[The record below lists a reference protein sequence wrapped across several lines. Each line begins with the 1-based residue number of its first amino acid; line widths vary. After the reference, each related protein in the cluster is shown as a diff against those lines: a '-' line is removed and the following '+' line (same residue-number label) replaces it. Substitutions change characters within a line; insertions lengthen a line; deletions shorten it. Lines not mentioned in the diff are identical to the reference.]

1 MTDISAARLRVLD
14 RETHLLAILDRPAA
28 RNAIDQALVTELH
41 ELCAALERRPRV
53 LVITGAE
60 GVFAAGADIRE
71 LRDRGPEE
79 ALNGI
84 NSRVFQRVADL
95 PLPTIAAVDG
105 PAFGGG
111 AELAYACDFRIASQ
125 RAKFGNPEVNLGIIA
140 GAGACWR
147 LRELVG
153 RPLAAE
159 MLLAGRRLDADEAL
173 AHGLVSQV
181 VPAEELDDAAAA
193 LAARICTG
201 SALALQLTKLA
212 LGAPAS
218 AHPAVDDIAQAVLF
232 QTAEKRQRMS
242 DFLDKKGRP

>member
-125 RAKFGNPEVNLGIIA
+125 GAKFGNPEVNLGIIA